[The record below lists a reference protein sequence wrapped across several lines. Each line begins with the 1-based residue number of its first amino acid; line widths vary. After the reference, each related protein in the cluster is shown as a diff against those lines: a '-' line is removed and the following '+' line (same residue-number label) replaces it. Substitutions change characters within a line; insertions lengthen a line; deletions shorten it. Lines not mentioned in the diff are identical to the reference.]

1 MINGS
6 LSPTGVIFFGILILQ
21 PGILFLI
28 LPGTL
33 FALVFDRTDMLL
45 GIHLDGWASGISLSA
60 KIIVEVVLLIFIVR
74 SPASFDWFVKISLV
88 FSGFLLVNSI
98 ITAKTALQGYP
109 FFSQFSGVIFV
120 SGIGLA
126 SLQML
131 KPYDGDSR

>member
-6 LSPTGVIFFGILILQ
+6 LLQLSTFGILILQ
-21 PGILFLI
+21 AGILFLI
-28 LPGTL
+28 LSGTL

-45 GIHLDGWASGISLSA
+45 GIHLDGWAAGISLSA

-74 SPASFDWFVKISLV
+74 YPASFDWFVKISLV

-109 FFSQFSGVIFV
+109 FFSPVSGVLFV

-126 SLQML
+126 ALQML